1 MIWAILQARVSSS
14 RLPGKVLKSLLGV
27 PMLLRQI
34 ERLQKSQKIDQLLVA
49 ISTEPTDDLI
59 YKLCKENGIE
69 CHRGSLDDVL
79 DRFYQAARVFTPE
92 HVVRLTADCP
102 LTDPQLIDEAIEFY
116 TGGGFDYASNSIQAT
131 YPDGLDVEVFR
142 FTCLEQVWREAQ
154 LLSQREHVTPFI
166 YQHPLRFKIGY
177 FKSSTDLSHLRWT
190 VDEPKDFELITMI
203 YEALYPTNPNFVT
216 QDILD
221 LLDQR
226 SELAHWNTEHKRNEG
241 YQKSFNADLS
251 LTANQAKE
259 K

>member
-1 MIWAILQARVSSS
+1 MILAILQARVSSS

-116 TGGGFDYASNSIQAT
+116 TVAVSTMPAIR
-131 YPDGLDVEVFR
+131 FR
-142 FTCLEQVWREAQ
+142 PHTLMDWMWRYSV
-154 LLSQREHVTPFI
+154 LPVLNRYGV
-166 YQHPLRFKIGY
+166 K
-177 FKSSTDLSHLRWT
+177 
-190 VDEPKDFELITMI
+190 
-203 YEALYPTNPNFVT
+203 PNYYHNV
-216 QDILD
+216 
-221 LLDQR
+221 
-226 SELAHWNTEHKRNEG
+226 NM
-241 YQKSFNADLS
+241 
-251 LTANQAKE
+251 
-259 K
+259 